1 MGETYK
7 ISCKC
12 GYIKELNIGGG
23 LAACNIEMIHKVFLE
38 EKRKEFNTYYKN
50 NEVQS
55 FFAEN
60 ELSLCD
66 KCKEIMTIAVLKI
79 QLTNNRKFAIINDC
93 SACGNKIQIIKDSI
107 MCPKCGRKMMKE
119 QSGHWD

>member
-12 GYIKELNIGGG
+12 GYVKELNIGGG
-23 LAACNIEMIHKVFLE
+23 LAACNINIINKVLLE
-38 EKRKEFNTYYKN
+38 KKCKEFNTYYKN
-50 NEVQS
+50 KEVQN
-55 FFAEN
+55 FFVEN

-66 KCKEIMTIAVLKI
+66 KCKEIMTIAVLKA
-79 QLTNNRKFAIINDC
+79 QLTNNRKLVIINDC
-93 SACGNKIQIIKDSI
+93 PVCSSKIQMINDSI
-107 MCPKCGRKMMKE
+107 MCPKCGRKMIKE